1 MSIEQMNRQKSLE
14 VQVKELTE
22 RVQKLEIDIMYLEK
36 KDVLKRP
43 GRPRKEAQLDA

>member
-1 MSIEQMNRQKSLE
+1 MNRQKSLE

-43 GRPRKEAQLDA
+43 GRPRKEMQHDA